1 MLSPAMCRG
10 NPPLARAWA
19 SRATASKIGTGSL
32 RAVRDIVQDLLAVEG
47 FDMAAHDD
55 CWFPQ

>member
-1 MLSPAMCRG
+1 MLSPTMCRG
-10 NPPLARAWA
+10 NR
-19 SRATASKIGTGSL
+19 SRDSATMIGGSGSL